1 MYFPDGSPVNGR
13 DKVRKGEKMSSRQLL
28 LSKADTLTDTEVAE
42 VLEYIG
48 IMESLKEHSRY
59 IGGYE
64 DTLLAAWAR
73 SLMPRERNRQMR
85 TPGVKSMGS
94 LRV

>member
-1 MYFPDGSPVNGR
+1 MT
-13 DKVRKGEKMSSRQLL
+13 SRELL
-28 LSKADTLTDTEVAE
+28 LNKADTLTDTEVAE

-48 IMESLKEHSRY
+48 IMESLKEHSRQF
-59 IGGYE
+59 GVYE

-73 SLMPRERNRQMR
+73 SVVPPDRNRQMR
-85 TPGVKSMGS
+85 TLGVKGMGS